1 MFPTWSDW
9 QITYTSK
16 GLAKKRAKTALRY
29 TAYAAAIAGI
39 IRLRGAKNGESIKE
53 LLRAYVRQA
62 LLTGAVVLQAVGSK
76 V

>member
-16 GLAKKRAKTALRY
+16 GLAKKRTKTALRY
-29 TAYAAAIAGI
+29 LAYAAAIAAI
-39 IRLRGAKNGESIKE
+39 IRLRRNNNGQSVKD
-53 LLRAYVRQA
+53 LLKAYVRQA